1 MVMANVLSTNKP
13 WALLVFALCALNAI
27 VAFTAVAGM
36 ETPLDQLA
44 TGQSIVPMAEE
55 QAPTQGAP
63 VATISGA
70 AILSLA
76 LWVIVLYGLWQGHA
90 WSWWLLSFNA
100 IIAVATAV
108 IGLISGQGLAI
119 GIVTFIV
126 NLVLIAALLHKQT
139 VGVYEP
145 NLKILPADGVWGQA

>member
-1 MVMANVLSTNKP
+1 MGNVLTTKKP
-13 WALLVFALCALNAI
+13 WAFLVFVLCAVNAI
-27 VAFTAVAGM
+27 VALTAVMGVQ
-36 ETPLDQLA
+36 TPLDQAA

-55 QAPTQGAP
+55 QAPTEGVP
-63 VATISGA
+63 TATLSGA

-76 LWVIVLYGLWQGHA
+76 LWVIVLYGLWQGHT

-108 IGLISGQGLAI
+108 IGLISGQGFAI
-119 GIVTFIV
+119 GVVTFIV

-139 VGVYEP
+139 VQTYEP
-145 NLKILPADGVWGQA
+145 ELNILPKDGVWGTA